1 MATLTIEFGKKG
13 KSGKRLI
20 SFLVC
25 AGTTKKRIPTEIY
38 LLDED
43 MSGNG
48 KRIVNPVKA
57 RLVEEMRRK
66 MEDRLFALSINLLGR
81 EEVDAAY
88 IAERLVVQPKELDF
102 FTFADEWL
110 ERTTIKGKKNYQT
123 MLKSLEK
130 HLGRRV
136 LPFSHITYNM
146 LQRYSDSLSKT
157 SRAQSLYLG
166 EIRHLYREA
175 MKQYNNDYETV
186 IKSDPFQR
194 FSVPR
199 QQMKKGVRS
208 LTQEELMKIYAYKG
222 APGGRAQL
230 ARDCFILSFC
240 LMGMNSADMYECT
253 DARGGVLRY
262 NRVKTRDRRADGAYI
277 EVKVHP
283 VVQPLMKRYKDTAR
297 VFNFFRR
304 YSSYDDLNKA
314 INLGLKVVGEAV
326 GIKSLQFYQAR
337 HTFAT
342 LSRNLMKFSKSDVDE
357 ALNHV
362 GDLDIAD
369 VYIKKDFSIINENNF
384 KLLDEVFG
392 VKAEP

>member
-43 MSGNG
+43 MSSNG

-66 MEDRLFALSINLLGR
+66 MEDRLFALSINLLGH
-81 EEVDAAY
+81 EGVDAAY

-110 ERTTIKGKKNYQT
+110 ERATIKGKKNYQT

-175 MKQYNNDYETV
+175 MKAYNNDYETV

-199 QQMKKGVRS
+199 QRMMKGVRS
-208 LTQEELMKIYAYKG
+208 LTQEELMKI
-222 APGGRAQL
+222 
-230 ARDCFILSFC
+230 
-240 LMGMNSADMYECT
+240 
-253 DARGGVLRY
+253 
-262 NRVKTRDRRADGAYI
+262 
-277 EVKVHP
+277 
-283 VVQPLMKRYKDTAR
+283 
-297 VFNFFRR
+297 
-304 YSSYDDLNKA
+304 
-314 INLGLKVVGEAV
+314 
-326 GIKSLQFYQAR
+326 
-337 HTFAT
+337 
-342 LSRNLMKFSKSDVDE
+342 
-357 ALNHV
+357 
-362 GDLDIAD
+362 
-369 VYIKKDFSIINENNF
+369 
-384 KLLDEVFG
+384 
-392 VKAEP
+392 